1 MAARMWRKID
11 SAVSRSAGI
20 PAVKLMYPSRYS
32 SPSRIGRGNNCGL
45 GHRRVLDQSA
55 LQREQADAV
64 VRDLEDVVGPA
75 DERQIPVGVAHGDVA
90 GAIDSGSQRRK
101 AGILLLVAEH
111 QPVGLKIEF
120 DAYLALVALAVIGV
134 QGTNAVAGIITAPSF
149 IAASIVSHNGATLP
163 SINRIR
169 SPRLTPSARNP
180 LAMRLERCDNSA
192 KVKLAAPSLT
202 MRKAVLSPVSP
213 CASSASNQS
222 RAQLNRSSAGQRKS
236 RYAVR

>member
-20 PAVKLMYPSRYS
+20 PAVKLMYPFRYS
-32 SPSRIGRGNNCGL
+32 SPSRIGCGNNCGL

-55 LQREQADAV
+55 LQLEQADAV

-101 AGILLLVAEH
+101 ADILLLVAEH
-111 QPVGLKIEF
+111 QPGGLRIVST
-120 DAYLALVALAVIGV
+120 YLALVALAVIGV

-222 RAQLNRSSAGQRKS
+222 RAR
-236 RYAVR
+236 

>member
-20 PAVKLMYPSRYS
+20 PAVKLMYPFRYS
-32 SPSRIGRGNNCGL
+32 SPSRIGCGNNCGL

-55 LQREQADAV
+55 LQLEQADAV

-101 AGILLLVAEH
+101 ADILLLVAEH
-111 QPVGLKIEF
+111 QPGGLRIVST
-120 DAYLALVALAVIGV
+120 YLALVALAVIGV